1 MKKSI
6 LLSAIASTCAALSAQ
21 AEDNY
26 LIGETWG
33 GGSASAQANWSLS
46 HSPATTDDVIFDYV
60 YYQNAV
66 AGVSSTSWNVSL
78 WVNPTTESLKAYA
91 QPNSITIQN
100 LYNKDTNTGI
110 SMSFLPASDA
120 TGTPGLKIAQDL
132 TFKTDSYNS
141 TFSWSSIEAKK
152 TTAEIGGNLNIGTA
166 DSLDTDVGTFR
177 FGTTL
182 TTQSVQKVT
191 IGGDINIYGGAKF
204 VTTTGTPDAALN
216 VGSPTMKVTGAVN
229 MQSIGS
235 ATPTWIINNASSG
248 TIVNSVIDIESLKG
262 SGTITTSTGS
272 LASETYLILRNKA
285 GTISE
290 FKGTI
295 SGSKITLLYAKQST
309 DTVAGTQ
316 ILSGEVSVRTVES
329 RYGTL
334 LLNGKNIGL
343 INVWTGSAI
352 GAIGENSKYGT
363 INVETLNFGST
374 GKILFDIGGDGQDFI
389 NVTTILKASGIVD
402 LDFNVAANTEI
413 GKDYKLISYTDTALS
428 VDSFN
433 AIFAEGVEGTLS
445 MKDNALWVTF
455 TQVVPEP
462 AEWAAIFGAA
472 ALALAFC
479 RKRK

>member
-1 MKKSI
+1 M
-6 LLSAIASTCAALSAQ
+6 
-21 AEDNY
+21 
-26 LIGETWG
+26 
-33 GGSASAQANWSLS
+33 
-46 HSPATTDDVIFDYV
+46 
-60 YYQNAV
+60 
-66 AGVSSTSWNVSL
+66 
-78 WVNPTTESLKAYA
+78 
-91 QPNSITIQN
+91 
-100 LYNKDTNTGI
+100 
-110 SMSFLPASDA
+110 
-120 TGTPGLKIAQDL
+120 
-132 TFKTDSYNS
+132 
-141 TFSWSSIEAKK
+141 
-152 TTAEIGGNLNIGTA
+152 
-166 DSLDTDVGTFR
+166 
-177 FGTTL
+177 
-182 TTQSVQKVT
+182 
-191 IGGDINIYGGAKF
+191 
-204 VTTTGTPDAALN
+204 
-216 VGSPTMKVTGAVN
+216 
-229 MQSIGS
+229 
-235 ATPTWIINNASSG
+235 
-248 TIVNSVIDIESLKG
+248 
-262 SGTITTSTGS
+262 
-272 LASETYLILRNKA
+272 ASETYLILRNKA

-316 ILSGEVSVRTVES
+316 ILSGEVSVHTVES

-334 LLNGKNIGL
+334 LINGKNIGS

-352 GAIGENSKYGT
+352 GAVGENSKYGT
-363 INVETLNFGST
+363 INVETLNFGNT